1 MTTLTLGGSEA
12 AAAIGLNP
20 YKSPVQLWLEK
31 TGQVEP
37 PELNTNA
44 IRWGNILEPVIAA
57 ELENDGYRIEYMG
70 TSVEVVEGF
79 RSCHPDGRVDGDG
92 LLEIKTAGVRMS
104 AAWDDGGIPIPYV
117 IQCAHNMAVTGDQW
131 ALLACLIGGQRLEVR
146 RIERD
151 EELEQRVL
159 ELEERFW
166 RHVQDGT
173 PPPPDGSD
181 ATDQVLRRMYPGNQ
195 TGAVYQ
201 LGPDDY
207 KLVKELKDLKAAA
220 DITERQI
227 KEREQQLKMLMGDN
241 TAAAYGGAIAVRW
254 SVVESRKIDTKQLR
268 EEYPEVSEM
277 VTKTSS
283 YRRFMLV
290 QS

>member
-12 AAAIGLNP
+12 AAALGLNP

-37 PELNTNA
+37 APVNNDA
-44 IRWGNILEPVIAA
+44 VKWGSILEPVIAA
-57 ELENDGYRIEYMG
+57 ELERDGYRIEYMG

-79 RSCHPDGRVDGDG
+79 RSCHPDGRVNDDG

-104 AAWDDGGIPIPYV
+104 AAWDDGGIPTPYV
-117 IQCAHNMAVTGDQW
+117 IQVAHNMAVTGDQW

-151 EELEQRVL
+151 ADLEQRIL
-159 ELEERFW
+159 ELEEQFW
-166 RHVQDGT
+166 RHVEDGT
-173 PPPPDGSD
+173 PPPPDGSS
-181 ATDQVLRRMYPGNQ
+181 ATDEVLRRMYPGSSD
-195 TGAVYQ
+195 GGIYQ
-201 LGPDDY
+201 LGPDDFQ
-207 KLVKELKDLKAAA
+207 LVKELRDLKAALA
-220 DITERQI
+220 VTERQI
-227 KEREQQLKMLMGDN
+227 GEREQQLKMLMGDH

-254 SVVESRKIDTKQLR
+254 SPVESKRVDTKQLK
-268 EEYPEVSEM
+268 EEYPEVAEL
-277 VTKTSS
+277 VTKASS
-283 YRRFMLV
+283 YRRFTLV